1 MSDTKEQSFKRKMV
15 LFIGSADTEGVTAQL
30 RAVGTYYKRKML
42 ESKPEN
48 WEAIVGLFREYEVS
62 SVVVKLTIPSFYVLS
77 DPNYSEVRERLL
89 KEVSSKPN
97 LFLVHESILAG
108 QHREYNGDEIDSGHE
123 FQEPQYEV
131 YTDFVPPPAEVRQEV
146 LDLLSSYGFE
156 VIPYKKNVELVV
168 LASSFVERHESNLI
182 FRMYIPS
189 ERMWANEAEKLFQ
202 LFRDYLQKVS
212 GLDVRHEQY
221 RTSQGLIYEIYGGG
235 EVDSSQLPAKFSE
248 FSSFMEMCASNP
260 QAAHK
265 LLASSHL
272 SNAEVFNIVE
282 RYSKEARRLNID
294 IRQERERRLL
304 SIKHG
309 LETELIEYV
318 RTDEDWAVVNQLIEG
333 SVPSANSVLSSL
345 SIDRRPAR
353 DVAANITVN
362 INPQIIGKVQGVVAQ
377 QILGD
382 QHLGPDAKQLL
393 DAIEEFAGDRK
404 AVLASA
410 VHELSDK
417 SARQEDRIAAKQR
430 LKGFVYTVAGKLGDV
445 AAGVL
450 QSYIENKI
458 GL

>member
-1 MSDTKEQSFKRKMV
+1 MSSAKEQPFKRKMV
-15 LFIGSADTEGVTAQL
+15 LFIGNADSEGVTAQL
-30 RAVGTYYKRKML
+30 RTVGTYYKRKML

-48 WEAIVGLFREYEVS
+48 WDAIVDLFHDYEVS
-62 SVVVKLTIPSFYVLS
+62 SVVVKLTISSFYVLS
-77 DPNYSEVRERLL
+77 DSSYKEVRERLL
-89 KEVSSKPN
+89 KEVSAKPS

-108 QHREYNGDEIDSGHE
+108 KHREYEYDSE
-123 FQEPQYEV
+123 LPEPLYEMHP
-131 YTDFVPPPAEVRQEV
+131 DFVPPPKEIRQEV
-146 LDLLSSYGFE
+146 LDLLMSYGFE
-156 VIPYKKNVELVV
+156 VVPYQKNVELVV

-202 LFRDYLQKVS
+202 LFRDYLQRVS

-221 RTSQGLIYEIYGGG
+221 RTSQGLIYEFYGGG
-235 EVDSSQLPAKFSE
+235 NIDSSQLPAKFSE

-260 QAAHK
+260 QGAQD

-272 SNAEVFNIVE
+272 NKVEVFNIVE
-282 RYSKEARRLNID
+282 RYSKEARRLHVD

-304 SIKHG
+304 SIKHS
-309 LETELIEYV
+309 LEAELVEYV
-318 RTDEDWAVVNQLIEG
+318 RSAKDWTLVNQLIEDA
-333 SVPSANSVLSSL
+333 VPSANSVLSSL
-345 SIDRRPAR
+345 SIDSRPAR

-362 INPQIIGKVQGVVAQ
+362 INPQIIDKVQGVVAQ

-404 AVLASA
+404 TMLASA
-410 VHELSDK
+410 VHELGDK

-430 LKGFVYTVAGKLGDV
+430 LKGFVYSVAGKLGDV

-450 QSYIENKI
+450 QSYIESKI